1 MKGVKI
7 IMRDLK
13 EYKAPKA
20 EITVFECAEDIMTSS
35 TPTYSLKTGVGS
47 ASGYVKL
54 DSKSWGD
61 IYDPGQ

>member
-1 MKGVKI
+1 M
-7 IMRDLK
+7 IMRDVK

-35 TPTYSLKTGVGS
+35 TPTYNLKTGVGG

-54 DSKSWGD
+54 ESKSWSE
-61 IYDPGQ
+61 IYGGN